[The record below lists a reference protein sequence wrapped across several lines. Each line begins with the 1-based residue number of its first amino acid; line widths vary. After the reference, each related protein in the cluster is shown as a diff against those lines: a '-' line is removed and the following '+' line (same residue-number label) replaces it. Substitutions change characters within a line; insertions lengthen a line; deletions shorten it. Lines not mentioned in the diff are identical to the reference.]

1 MGGYYSIMV
10 SSHIHG
16 PDTSITIYVHACLCH
31 IGKCATQVAAAASLY
46 FMYLKIPLH
55 PAHAPAHSNA
65 CHSHCHNA
73 GIKNH
78 TLTMLDALVQR
89 SGNGHWSPSCLVHTD
104 NMCAVSECEVGGVT
118 LRDALARWWGGED
131 VRLRDTCSAG
141 PDGSVACNTACKGC
155 GSE

>member
-1 MGGYYSIMV
+1 MGAGGYYSIMV

-16 PDTSITIYVHACLCH
+16 TDTSIKITSMHAHVILENVPRRSHLFILCTNFKDP
-31 IGKCATQVAAAASLY
+31 ITSR
-46 FMYLKIPLH
+46 PT
-55 PAHAPAHSNA
+55 PAHSNA